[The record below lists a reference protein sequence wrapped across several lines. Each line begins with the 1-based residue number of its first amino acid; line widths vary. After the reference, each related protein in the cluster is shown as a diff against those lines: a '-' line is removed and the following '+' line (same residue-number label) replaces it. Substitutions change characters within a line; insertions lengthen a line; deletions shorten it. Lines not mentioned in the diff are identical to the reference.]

1 MTSSA
6 AIPTVTIGMPV
17 FNGAR
22 YLEAAV
28 SSALE
33 QDYPDLEVVI
43 ADNGS
48 SDQTVEIARSFAERD
63 PRVRVYQHSENLGA
77 ARNYNFVVDEARGR
91 YFRWL
96 AHDDLCGPGLVRQA
110 VELLDSRPD
119 CVLAFARTRYV
130 DDEAR
135 TIRDE
140 GPIRWNGSSRV
151 SRLESLLADASDS
164 HLHRCGPVLGFIRT
178 DVLRRTGRIA
188 PHNSSDKTLLVELAL
203 HGDWA
208 EISEHLQL
216 RRLHEGNSLAVAKS
230 DADIAAWF
238 DPRHHGK
245 YPMPRTR
252 LFRSYLSAINRT
264 SMPTSERLSCLR
276 VLAGLFRKEWRVIGG
291 EVKIRLRQAMG

>member
-28 SSALE
+28 SSALD

-119 CVLAFARTRYV
+119 L
-130 DDEAR
+130 
-135 TIRDE
+135 
-140 GPIRWNGSSRV
+140 
-151 SRLESLLADASDS
+151 SLI
-164 HLHRCGPVLGFIRT
+164 HI
-178 DVLRRTGRIA
+178 
-188 PHNSSDKTLLVELAL
+188 
-203 HGDWA
+203 
-208 EISEHLQL
+208 
-216 RRLHEGNSLAVAKS
+216 
-230 DADIAAWF
+230 
-238 DPRHHGK
+238 
-245 YPMPRTR
+245 
-252 LFRSYLSAINRT
+252 
-264 SMPTSERLSCLR
+264 
-276 VLAGLFRKEWRVIGG
+276 
-291 EVKIRLRQAMG
+291 